1 MLFELKQQGYGFG
14 CIKYTDALPA
24 WGMFLSAG
32 SADVFVLFMKHE
44 YKCVFFSNELL
55 TVNDITNSA
64 ALIIV

>member
-44 YKCVFFSNELL
+44 YKIYILFFKSSLEKKTHLMCFL
-55 TVNDITNSA
+55 F
-64 ALIIV
+64 